1 MRASCGTQTQIISV
15 RASLPPAAGTE
26 AELGQRST
34 TTFADGARYSIYTL
48 YHAGEESEPRLI
60 SLFSF
65 LQLQSR
71 FLIIV
76 RISLFS

>member
-34 TTFADGARYSIYTL
+34 TTFADGARYSIYI
-48 YHAGEESEPRLI
+48 YIYPMQGR
-60 SLFSF
+60 SLNPD
-65 LQLQSR
+65 
-71 FLIIV
+71 
-76 RISLFS
+76 

>member
-34 TTFADGARYSIYTL
+34 TTFADGARYSIYTM
-48 YHAGEESEPRLI
+48 EEWEAKEVPRWGDADC
-60 SLFSF
+60 
-65 LQLQSR
+65 
-71 FLIIV
+71 
-76 RISLFS
+76 

>member
-34 TTFADGARYSIYTL
+34 TTFADVARYSIYTL
-48 YHAGEESEPRLI
+48 YHAGEESI
-60 SLFSF
+60 
-65 LQLQSR
+65 
-71 FLIIV
+71 
-76 RISLFS
+76 